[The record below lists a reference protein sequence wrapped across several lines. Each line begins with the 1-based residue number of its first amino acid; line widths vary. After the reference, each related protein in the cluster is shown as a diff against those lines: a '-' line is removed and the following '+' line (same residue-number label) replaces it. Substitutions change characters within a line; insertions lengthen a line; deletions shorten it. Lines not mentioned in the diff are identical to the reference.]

1 MRWMDSSLL
10 ATSNKDVET
19 TTEWQETKT
28 FLKVRSGKFPEMKWW
43 FYFQEPLESHQSFLV
58 PKFVESLALLLEIL
72 KNHHL
77 NPWNLIKIFRISG
90 VPTILSHILKSHQIL
105 CSLWNLTRV
114 SLGNPDRIFI
124 TTRTSSFPLEKIEHN
139 LWNLARISENRIMQT
154 FWNTWNLGILRIFS
168 QP

>member
-1 MRWMDSSLL
+1 MTRDKNISQS
-10 ATSNKDVET
+10 
-19 TTEWQETKT
+19 TEWEISRDEMVILLSRT
-28 FLKVRSGKFPEMKWW
+28 FGISSEFLGTQVCGIFGIIIGNLKKSS
-43 FYFQEPLESHQSFLV
+43 Y
-58 PKFVESLALLLEIL
+58 
-72 KNHHL
+72 L